1 MAGVRITL
9 ESSTLAG
16 SSPQVIATDTFATPA
31 AAVAGI
37 ATGFLIVTPN
47 PDTAESADVPAI
59 QAINVTKIVTIVQ
72 STV

>member
-16 SSPQVIATDTFATPA
+16 SGSQVIDTDTFATPA
-31 AAVAGI
+31 AAIAGI

-47 PDTAESADVPAI
+47 PSTAESGDTPAI
-59 QAINVTKIVTIVQ
+59 QAINVSRIVTIVQ
-72 STV
+72 SLV

>member
-9 ESSTLAG
+9 ESTSVAG
-16 SSPQVIATDTFATPA
+16 AASQVIDTDTFATPA

-47 PDTAESADVPAI
+47 PNTAESGDTPPI
-59 QAINVTKIVTIVQ
+59 QAINVTRIVTIVQ
-72 STV
+72 SLV